1 MTEEVL
7 AGIFDPF
14 FTTKGA
20 RTGLGLSAVQG
31 IVRSHGGNISVISTP
46 GQGSGFEV
54 LLPCLSQ
61 AENPP
66 KRTAM
71 AISPQQDNTLT
82 GAVLLVED
90 EDAIRL
96 AVAKMLR
103 KKGFSVLETGDGR
116 AAVDLFRAHAPQIEA
131 VLLDVT
137 LPAMSGREVFQELR
151 KTRPA
156 VKVILTS
163 AYGRD
168 HALETVGGEQSEL
181 YIRKPYQLNQLAET
195 IREVCLGELNNH
207 FTH

>member
-96 AVAKMLR
+96 TVAKILR
-103 KKGFSVLETGDGR
+103 KKAFPFSR
-116 AAVDLFRAHAPQIEA
+116 P
-131 VLLDVT
+131 VT
-137 LPAMSGREVFQELR
+137 AEPRSTFFGLTRHRLR
-151 KTRPA
+151 PC
-156 VKVILTS
+156 
-163 AYGRD
+163 YWM
-168 HALETVGGEQSEL
+168 
-181 YIRKPYQLNQLAET
+181 
-195 IREVCLGELNNH
+195 
-207 FTH
+207 

>member
-1 MTEEVL
+1 M
-7 AGIFDPF
+7 
-14 FTTKGA
+14 
-20 RTGLGLSAVQG
+20 
-31 IVRSHGGNISVISTP
+31 
-46 GQGSGFEV
+46 
-54 LLPCLSQ
+54 
-61 AENPP
+61 
-66 KRTAM
+66 
-71 AISPQQDNTLT
+71 
-82 GAVLLVED
+82 
-90 EDAIRL
+90 
-96 AVAKMLR
+96 
-103 KKGFSVLETGDGR
+103 
-116 AAVDLFRAHAPQIEA
+116 
-131 VLLDVT
+131 T